1 MAAVRRLVDRRNQEP
16 GALEGALRT
25 ATIKREAEKKRLAEV
40 APCAW
45 FHIGRLNPTA
55 ECAAVGRD

>member
-1 MAAVRRLVDRRNQEP
+1 MTPNQFKELTPVATKRWVAAVRRLVDRRNQEP

-40 APCAW
+40 APCA
-45 FHIGRLNPTA
+45 
-55 ECAAVGRD
+55 